1 MNNADSRIDLSS
13 QSNPSN
19 ATATNIAIEWALD
32 FEKKTL
38 SGSVTHTVVIVKS
51 GTSVLSFDSKDLQLQ
66 PQAFI
71 ISEKGGASG
80 VPVAIT
86 VGGSNVLGQKVTVP
100 IPDNLRSGGSEF
112 RVKFLYATSPE
123 ASAVQWLSPENT
135 AGKQKPYVFTQC
147 QAIHAR
153 SLLPCMDSPGAKVT
167 YSAVVTCPD
176 WCTVLMSAIQEGD
189 KEISADGIA
198 TFRYRQPVPI
208 STYLIALAGGRMT
221 SKDVSP
227 RVRIWAEPE
236 VTDVAAYEFSETE
249 EFLKTAESLTCPYQ
263 WGRYDVLCLP
273 PSFPYG
279 GMENPC
285 LTFAT
290 PTLLAGDKSL
300 ANVIAH
306 EIAHSWTGNLVT
318 NHTWEHFWLNEGWTV
333 WLERKIMSRYKGDPN
348 ILKLSAQIGWKHLE
362 DDIALFGS
370 DNGFTNLVWP
380 LSGEDPDEA
389 FSRVPYEK
397 GFNLLMR
404 LERIVGTE
412 NFEAFAKSYIAKF
425 KFQTVTSQDFKD
437 HFMSTFATG
446 ETAAN
451 VACIDWDEVFYAPG
465 LPQTPDFSNPLSIE
479 CLKYADSWLAIEKGE
494 DDKESTLSGMT
505 ISHWSTEQMNIFLEK
520 LLKYAVETAPISEMT
535 LRKIDDAYHFTD
547 SGNSEIR
554 FRWQSICLKS
564 EALWILPKVVDFVG
578 SQGRMKFV
586 RPLYRALKSLKQGDG
601 LAKET
606 FEKLKSLYHPIA
618 RKMVAQ
624 DLGVSY

>member
-370 DNGFTNLVWP
+370 DV
-380 LSGEDPDEA
+380 
-389 FSRVPYEK
+389 RVMMK
-397 GFNLLMR
+397 
-404 LERIVGTE
+404 
-412 NFEAFAKSYIAKF
+412 KS
-425 KFQTVTSQDFKD
+425 
-437 HFMSTFATG
+437 
-446 ETAAN
+446 
-451 VACIDWDEVFYAPG
+451 
-465 LPQTPDFSNPLSIE
+465 
-479 CLKYADSWLAIEKGE
+479 
-494 DDKESTLSGMT
+494 
-505 ISHWSTEQMNIFLEK
+505 
-520 LLKYAVETAPISEMT
+520 
-535 LRKIDDAYHFTD
+535 
-547 SGNSEIR
+547 
-554 FRWQSICLKS
+554 
-564 EALWILPKVVDFVG
+564 
-578 SQGRMKFV
+578 
-586 RPLYRALKSLKQGDG
+586 
-601 LAKET
+601 
-606 FEKLKSLYHPIA
+606 
-618 RKMVAQ
+618 
-624 DLGVSY
+624 